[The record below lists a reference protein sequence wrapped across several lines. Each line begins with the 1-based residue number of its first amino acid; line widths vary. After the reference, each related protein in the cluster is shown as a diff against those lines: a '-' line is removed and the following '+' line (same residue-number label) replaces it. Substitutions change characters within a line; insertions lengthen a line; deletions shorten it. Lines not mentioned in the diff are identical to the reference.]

1 MSTFETTSNEFTSA
15 MASPLWGQSRFSRAA
30 CTAIHDFASKS
41 TLTPLA
47 TGSGRNLDAPLGR
60 YLAGRIGFLL
70 DHEPVPLGHGVPQN
84 HDGQRRHDADQ
95 GGIQVEHGRLPYGRG
110 GGFRD
115 KQ

>member
-60 YLAGRIGFLL
+60 YLAGRKGFLL
-70 DHEPVPLGHGVPQN
+70 DHEPVPLVHGIHHN
-84 HDGQRRHDADQ
+84 HDRQRRHDADQ
-95 GGIQVEHGRLPYGRG
+95 RAIQAEHDRLPHGRR
-110 GGFRD
+110 
-115 KQ
+115 